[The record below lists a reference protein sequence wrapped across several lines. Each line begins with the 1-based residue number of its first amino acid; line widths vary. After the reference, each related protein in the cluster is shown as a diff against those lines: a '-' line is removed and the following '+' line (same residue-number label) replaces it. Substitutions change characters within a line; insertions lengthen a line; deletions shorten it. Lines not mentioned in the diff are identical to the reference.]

1 MVTTTTASTVR
12 VARSV
17 YQSLNPAEAMA
28 FAHRSMLPTMT
39 RGNEHCLT
47 HIVLATDKERALFHR
62 FHTEEFARL
71 EARGFE
77 GNAYHCR
84 HGFAWNVPADRAT
97 CPVCSERTA
106 TTCEQHGTA
115 LDDQGYCDTCTEAAA
130 DELVEAVMTF
140 RAERAARQPH
150 RTPDCPVCYGSG
162 YDCKDCDGTGLA
174 NCEVCNN
181 QRRLNDDIE
190 CPRCHPVP
198 YVVHWPEWQDVQA
211 QSR

>member
-1 MVTTTTASTVR
+1 MEAPPMTTTTADQRDEVADAIAALET
-12 VARSV
+12 VAR
-17 YQSLNPAEAMA
+17 
-28 FAHRSMLPTMT
+28 
-39 RGNEHCLT
+39 
-47 HIVLATDKERALFHR
+47 IVANSRNRFSEGEQVLMCGAIGRAVDLLAAK
-62 FHTEEFARL
+62 
-71 EARGFE
+71 
-77 GNAYHCR
+77 
-84 HGFAWNVPADRAT
+84 P
-97 CPVCSERTA
+97 P
-106 TTCEQHGTA
+106 TCEQHGTA